1 MCKKK
6 KVLAVFGTRPEAIK
20 MIPLVIELNKRDGFQ
35 LVICVTG
42 QHREM
47 LDQVLKIFHITP
59 DYDLNIMKQGQDL
72 YDVTARVLMG
82 MRGILK
88 KELPDVVLVHGDTTT
103 SVAAALAAAIDTAKI
118 AFAPKFDLSAVPS
131 ASIIALS
138 TAYVSE
144 ASNPMIASLIFV
156 LIFSTA
162 FVTPFPKY
170 LSLSPSLNSSAS
182 NSPVDAPLGA
192 VPLATVPSTNVI
204 SASTVGFPLESRI
217 SLPTTFSIS
226 K

>member
-1 MCKKK
+1 MCGIAGI
-6 KVLAVFGTRPEAIK
+6 VT
-20 MIPLVIELNKRDGFQ
+20 KR
-35 LVICVTG
+35 
-42 QHREM
+42 E
-47 LDQVLKIFHITP
+47 
-59 DYDLNIMKQGQDL
+59 N
-72 YDVTARVLMG
+72 
-82 MRGILK
+82 K
-88 KELPDVVLVHGDTTT
+88 KEIIEAMSKRIEHRGPDGEGYFFDGD
-103 SVAAALAAAIDTAKI
+103 VALAAAIDTAKI

-131 ASIIALS
+131 ALIIALS

>member
-1 MCKKK
+1 M
-6 KVLAVFGTRPEAIK
+6 
-20 MIPLVIELNKRDGFQ
+20 
-35 LVICVTG
+35 
-42 QHREM
+42 
-47 LDQVLKIFHITP
+47 
-59 DYDLNIMKQGQDL
+59 
-72 YDVTARVLMG
+72 
-82 MRGILK
+82 
-88 KELPDVVLVHGDTTT
+88 
-103 SVAAALAAAIDTAKI
+103 
-118 AFAPKFDLSAVPS
+118 
-131 ASIIALS
+131 S

-217 SLPTTFSIS
+217 SLPTTFQFLNNSFRL
-226 K
+226 

>member
-1 MCKKK
+1 M
-6 KVLAVFGTRPEAIK
+6 FIIGTGSLFPDTPPKNLYRGTS
-20 MIPLVIELNKRDGFQ
+20 RD
-35 LVICVTG
+35 
-42 QHREM
+42 
-47 LDQVLKIFHITP
+47 
-59 DYDLNIMKQGQDL
+59 
-72 YDVTARVLMG
+72 
-82 MRGILK
+82 
-88 KELPDVVLVHGDTTT
+88 
-103 SVAAALAAAIDTAKI
+103 VAAALAAAIDTAKI